1 MLLHINEIE
10 VYHMYICLHLHDK
23 DKNCLLRQ
31 WVSSG
36 MNLQACESRS
46 RVSKEQGLRGEKVW
60 AQVPVRDMGI
70 PPLNF
75 SEFLGASIINHHH
88 HGWVCEGIKHVLSWC
103 FEADLRAKVQHIIAT
118 QVGERD
124 EQAPD
129 SLEDTLYWV
138 VLKRTQTESTDYK
151 CLGCSFCLF
160 DVVCVCC
167 DSMYTRVSIPGS
179 ISLCPRTASPAL
191 LSLMRLFLDPILA
204 CSRRKL
210 RQPSRHR

>member
-1 MLLHINEIE
+1 
-10 VYHMYICLHLHDK
+10 MYLCLHLHDK

-75 SEFLGASIINHHH
+75 SEFLGASIINH
-88 HGWVCEGIKHVLSWC
+88 
-103 FEADLRAKVQHIIAT
+103 EADLRAKVQHIIAT

-191 LSLMRLFLDPILA
+191 LSLMRLFRDPILA